1 MNNSEIIDYI
11 NKEAKEKNCP
21 HDILFRIL
29 IDYMS
34 DPKLANYIHSF
45 KYRIKEDS
53 HLDEKISRK
62 NRERKNSNLSI
73 IDKNNVFNIITDIYG
88 IRIIHLHHKQF
99 EFIHKFFME
108 KLAEKDS
115 LICLYEKPKAYGWD
129 PEYKNFFDKL
139 EIEYHQK
146 ESSYTSVHYVF
157 QHVQNSKAT
166 CEVQVR
172 TLCEELWGEIDHLI
186 NYPIKNEDPA
196 IQELLK
202 VFAKIVG
209 ASVRVSNSIFNL
221 IENTPSTKN
230 N

>member
-1 MNNSEIIDYI
+1 MDNKELIEYI
-11 NKEAKEKNCP
+11 NQEAKCQNCP
-21 HDILFRIL
+21 HEVLFRIL
-29 IDYMS
+29 MDYIES
-34 DPKLANYIHSF
+34 LPLNQYIHSF

-62 NRERKNSNLSI
+62 NKERKLANLSL
-73 IDKNNVFNIITDIYG
+73 IDKNNVFHIITDIYG

-99 EFIHKFFME
+99 EFIHKFFMDKISE
-108 KLAEKDS
+108 PDS
-115 LICLYEKPKAYGWD
+115 QICLYEKPKAYGWD
-129 PEYKNFFDKL
+129 PEYRAFF
-139 EIEYHQK
+139 ERVGIEYHQK
-146 ESSYTSVHYVF
+146 ESSYTSIHYVF
-157 QHVQNSKAT
+157 QHANDSKAT

-186 NYPIKNEDPA
+186 NYPQKNEDPA

-221 IENTPSTKN
+221 IEK
-230 N
+230 